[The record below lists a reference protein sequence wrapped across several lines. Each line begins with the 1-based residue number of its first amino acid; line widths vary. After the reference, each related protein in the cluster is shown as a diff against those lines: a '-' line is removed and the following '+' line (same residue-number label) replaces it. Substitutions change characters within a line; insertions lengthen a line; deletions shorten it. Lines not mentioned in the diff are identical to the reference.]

1 MTNEQVLIIITILS
15 ILVAMFLCI
24 ILSKKDEQIH
34 LYEKLMS
41 KLIDDN
47 VMLAEKL
54 LKLTN
59 PKPFE
64 EFTRKDNG
72 NE

>member
-1 MTNEQVLIIITILS
+1 MTNEQVLVIITILS
-15 ILVAMFLCI
+15 IFVALFLSI

-34 LYEKLMS
+34 LYEKLTS

-64 EFTRKDNG
+64 EFDK
-72 NE
+72 E